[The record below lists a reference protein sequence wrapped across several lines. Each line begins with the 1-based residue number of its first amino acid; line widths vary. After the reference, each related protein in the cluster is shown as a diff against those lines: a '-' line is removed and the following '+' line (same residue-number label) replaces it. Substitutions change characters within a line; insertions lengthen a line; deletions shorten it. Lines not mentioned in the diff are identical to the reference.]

1 MERREFLRKSFFAG
15 SAALASVILKRRA
28 FGADRGRNILVLGG
42 TNFLGPSIV
51 EAALIGGHNVTLFNR
66 RKSHPTLFPQLEKLW
81 GVRAVDL
88 QQQDLH
94 SLEGGRQWDAVIDV
108 WPHEPTLAATAATL
122 LKDRTDHYLYVS
134 SIGVYASYSQPSMN
148 EDAPVLPWNGNEEDY
163 SPAKAE
169 SERRLR
175 AIVGNKLTIV
185 RPTGIA
191 GWKNTGPDILSW
203 LLRAQSAGTHIGP
216 GDGADPFQVV
226 DVKDVAR
233 FLIASVERRITGTF
247 NLTGRVMTFR
257 EYLAACNK
265 ATDSDAEWIWIPREF
280 LAKEG
285 VADWNHFIG
294 WRTDP
299 AWKGFAEISSE
310 RAFGVGWEPRSFTET
325 AADTLD
331 WYHTP
336 GTKIWDWRD
345 PLQRPWT
352 DPLTPEKEEAILR
365 AWKSAKQ

>member
-1 MERREFLRKSFFAG
+1 M
-15 SAALASVILKRRA
+15 KRRQFLKDSAIATGAAVTA
-28 FGADRGRNILVLGG
+28 FGFSRSVLAQSQRKNILILGG
-42 TNFLGPSIV
+42 TSFLGPAIV
-51 EAALIGGHNVTLFNR
+51 EAALIGGHDVTLFNR
-66 RKSHPTLFPQLEKLW
+66 GITHPALFPQLEKLW
-81 GVRAVDL
+81 GFRSVDP
-88 QQQDLH
+88 QAQDLR
-94 SLEGGRQWDAVIDV
+94 SLKGSRRWDAVIDV
-108 WPHEPTLAATAATL
+108 WPHEPTIAVNAATL

-134 SIGVYASYSQPSMN
+134 SIGVYASYSQPNMS
-148 EDAPVLPWNGNEEDY
+148 EDAPILPYDGKEEDY

-169 SERRLR
+169 SERRLK
-175 AIVGNKLTIV
+175 AIVGSKLTIV

-191 GWKNTGPDILSW
+191 GWRGSGPDVLSW
-203 LLRAQSAGTHIGP
+203 LLRAQSGGRHIGP
-216 GDGADPFQVV
+216 GDGSDPYQVV

-233 FLIASVERRITGTF
+233 FLVASVERQITGTF
-247 NLTGRVMTFR
+247 NLTGRVITFR

-265 ATDSDAEWIWIPREF
+265 ATDSNAEWIWIPSEV

-299 AWKGFAEISSE
+299 AWRGFAEISSE
-310 RAFGVGWEPRSFTET
+310 RAFSVGWEPRSFTET

-352 DPLTPEKEEAILR
+352 DPLTPEKEQAILR
-365 AWKSAKQ
+365 ASKLEKQ